1 MRSLNWNSIQSSGDG
16 EFTSLPAGPYV
27 VRITQFIDVDDEA
40 NRNGKPN
47 NPPKEYVE
55 VVFDIAE
62 GEHAGYYSDDW
73 GKTHPYAHHFF
84 MSYKESAQGMLKGR
98 LEAIQASNPGF
109 DPFAAWNA
117 ARADMFVNRLVGI
130 NLQEEEYERD
140 GEVKTRLN
148 VCQVVDAQRVRDGK
162 VKPRAKK
169 PIGGGRKRAGAQ
181 APTLSAT
188 KEVWSGDIPFDE

>member
-16 EFTSLPAGPYV
+16 GFTPLPAGPYV
-27 VRITQFIDVDDEA
+27 ARITSMTD
-40 NRNGKPN
+40 
-47 NPPKEYVE
+47 NPEKEYVE

-73 GKTHPYAHHFF
+73 GKEHPYAHHFF
-84 MSYKESAQGMLKGR
+84 MSYKESALGMLKGR

-109 DPFAAWNA
+109 DPFAAWDA
-117 ARADMFVNRLVGI
+117 GRVDMFANRLVGI
-130 NLQEEEYERD
+130 NIQEEEYERD
-140 GEVKTRLN
+140 GEVKTRMN

-169 PIGGGRKRAGAQ
+169 SIGGGGKKPN
-181 APTLSAT
+181 APTLKQSELYT
-188 KEVWSGDIPFDE
+188 GDVPFD